1 MSCVGYILCTD
12 QFSCWNNIRKSL
24 RWAKEVA
31 VIKASWEEIYQNAKY
46 CGTIVFA
53 LVNYWL
59 CFYCKK
65 MGLHFAKSGKS
76 AKLTWVDHSP
86 CQLLADKLNYKDCAI
101 KQKILKYCVQI
112 ISAAQQTVRI
122 KCRDK
127 ILFDQRINCGKHVKC
142 TVSKTGSCSP
152 TRGFV
157 KLKSSSKELDS
168 KSYILVSVSLY
179 LYLNH
184 AYRKVMTNTNTVEWH
199 WKPPYYEII
208 PKRIV

>member
-1 MSCVGYILCTD
+1 MIHPDATFSVSAAVCTD
-12 QFSCWNNIRKSL
+12 PCMSLLYLHNECLDSKQF
-24 RWAKEVA
+24 
-31 VIKASWEEIYQNAKY
+31 
-46 CGTIVFA
+46 FF
-53 LVNYWL
+53 LV
-59 CFYCKK
+59 
-65 MGLHFAKSGKS
+65 
-76 AKLTWVDHSP
+76 
-86 CQLLADKLNYKDCAI
+86 AI
-101 KQKILKYCVQI
+101 KSHIYNVWRALLEEKKKFGH
-112 ISAAQQTVRI
+112 T
-122 KCRDK
+122 

-168 KSYILVSVSLY
+168 KSYILVSVSFY